1 MEEEIKKLKHQIIK
15 ILSIQSTILDL
26 LESKEKRILIKKI
39 CDDIN
44 KPE

>member
-26 LESKEKRILIKKI
+26 LESKEKRILI
-39 CDDIN
+39 N
-44 KPE
+44 KMLEDNKDG